1 MMLFH
6 VDYAPHLD
14 AFYRVCGFQPTAA
27 GLIRLERATGD
38 AARQPAVP
46 QRAIVVFPNPDDL
59 RPILPFRSRW
69 DPLAALVP
77 PHLTLVFPFRDLI
90 GSDDLRAHVVH
101 VIRDVEPFPIRLSG
115 VTASE
120 GEYLFLNVKQGNDAL
135 IALHDRLY
143 TGPLEPHLSRRHT
156 FVPHLTVGRVADRHG
171 FETALA
177 EAAASPVAL
186 ETMVRAVSIYAIDAD
201 GTRRTAA
208 NLPLRHTA
216 TGG

>member
-1 MMLFH
+1 M
-6 VDYAPHLD
+6 
-14 AFYRVCGFQPTAA
+14 
-27 GLIRLERATGD
+27 
-38 AARQPAVP
+38 
-46 QRAIVVFPNPDDL
+46 
-59 RPILPFRSRW
+59 
-69 DPLAALVP
+69 
-77 PHLTLVFPFRDLI
+77 
-90 GSDDLRAHVVH
+90 
-101 VIRDVEPFPIRLSG
+101 
-115 VTASE
+115 TASE

-208 NLPLRHTA
+208 DLPLRHAA